1 MRRLFVASA
10 LVLFSSSAGAQTIS
24 QRGFVDGRG
33 VLYPQAAP
41 NDPTRAVGDVLFRE
55 EVFLKPSGWIQFAA
69 GLDLRANSH
78 DQVEDAW
85 RLDFTDR
92 GILRPRAAVHR
103 LSATI
108 TAHRFTLDVGKQFIR
123 WGRADVLNP
132 TDRFA
137 PRDYLNV
144 IDSDFL
150 PVIGV
155 RPSLHVG
162 AETFEAVWAPQLTPS
177 RLPLID
183 QRWAVP
189 AAGLPP
195 LPLEDAGSS
204 FPQRSE
210 YGLRWNHV
218 GSRFEAAASYFDGYN
233 HLPNIEAQV
242 SSSGAA
248 IELTRVYP
256 ALRGYGADFALPLPR
271 VTIKGEAEYFMSPDS
286 SNEEYVL
293 YVLELERQTG
303 EWVLVGGYA
312 GEVVTEP
319 RPAFSFAPDRGI
331 AKSFLG
337 RAAYTV
343 DPRRTVV
350 IEGAVRQNADGFYV
364 KGEYSEAFG
373 QHWRL
378 TFTGVGIAGQEDDFL
393 GQYHHNSYGS
403 VGLRYSF

>member
-1 MRRLFVASA
+1 MKRLLVASA
-10 LVLFSSSAGAQTIS
+10 LVLWCSSAGAQTVS
-24 QRGFVDGRG
+24 QRGFIDGRG
-33 VLYPQAAP
+33 ILYPQAAP
-41 NDPTRAVGDVLFRE
+41 NDPTRAIGDVLFRE

-78 DQVEDAW
+78 DQVEDKW

-92 GILRPRAAVHR
+92 GILRPRAAVRR

-150 PVIGV
+150 PVTGV
-155 RPSLHVG
+155 RPSVQVG
-162 AETFEAVWAPQLTPS
+162 KETFEAVWVPQLTPS
-177 RLPLID
+177 RLPLFN
-183 QRWAVP
+183 QRWAVAP
-189 AAGLPP
+189 TGLPA
-195 LPLEDAGSS
+195 LAVEDAGSS
-204 FPQRSE
+204 IPSRSE
-210 YGLRWNHV
+210 FGVRWKHV
-218 GSRFEAAASYFDGYN
+218 GDRLEAAASYFDGYN
-233 HLPNIEAQV
+233 HLPNIEALV
-242 SSSGAA
+242 SSSPGA

-256 ALRGYGADFALPLPR
+256 SLRGYGGDIALPLPR
-271 VTIKGEAEYFMSPDS
+271 LTIKGEGEYFTSPS
-286 SNEEYVL
+286 STNEEYVL
-293 YVLELERQTG
+293 YVIELERQTG
-303 EWVLVGGYA
+303 EWVLDGGYA
-312 GEVVTEP
+312 GEVVTEAHP
-319 RPAFSFAPDRGI
+319 TLSFAPDRGI

-350 IEGAVRQNADGFYV
+350 IEGAVRQSGDGFYV
-364 KGEYSEAFG
+364 KGEFSEAFG

-378 TFTGVGIAGQEDDFL
+378 TLTGVGIAGQDDDFL
-393 GQYHHNSYGS
+393 GQYHHNSHGS
-403 VGLRYSF
+403 VGLRFSF